1 MSFTSI
7 LGQQKAVLS
16 LQAQLRTNR
25 IAQAYLFAG
34 PEGVGRKK
42 TAIEVAKAL
51 NCRNKEQIEPCDE
64 CPSCRKIDK
73 NIHPDV
79 HLIDFAWQAGLLE
92 EKPEQQTQ
100 IKIDVI
106 REIQRE
112 ISLKRFEGN
121 YKVFIIDQAEKMS
134 QSAMNCLLKTLE
146 EPPENSL
153 LILVTTSQDMLTQT
167 IISRCQIIKFNRL
180 MDSII
185 HKILTEKF
193 NLSTNLDR
201 ITKFANGSVAKASS
215 EDFIEKTEFVNELW
229 SKLKS
234 KEANTI
240 NLLELSKKIS
250 HDSEQTREFINNL
263 LILIEQDL
271 VNESRFS
278 KVAEF
283 ILSCK
288 RALRY
293 NVNLNLLT
301 DVLLLKTQEIICR

>member
-1 MSFTSI
+1 MFKNI

-51 NCRNKEQIEPCDE
+51 NCRDKEQIEPCDE

-180 MDSII
+180 MDSVV

-229 SKLKS
+229 SGLKS
-234 KEANTI
+234 KEDDTI

-250 HDSEQTREFINNL
+250 HDSEQTKEFINNL

>member
-1 MSFTSI
+1 MFKNI

-16 LQAQLRTNR
+16 LQTQLRTNR

-229 SKLKS
+229 SGLKS
-234 KEANTI
+234 KEDDTI

-250 HDSEQTREFINNL
+250 HDSEQTKEFINNL

>member
-1 MSFTSI
+1 MFKNI

-16 LQAQLRTNR
+16 LQTQLRTNR

-51 NCRNKEQIEPCDE
+51 NCRDKEQIEPCDE

-229 SKLKS
+229 SGLKS
-234 KEANTI
+234 KEDDTI

-250 HDSEQTREFINNL
+250 HDSEQTKEFINNL

>member
-1 MSFTSI
+1 MFKNI

-51 NCRNKEQIEPCDE
+51 NCRDKEQIEPCDE

-106 REIQRE
+106 RDIQRE

-229 SKLKS
+229 SGLKS
-234 KEANTI
+234 KEDDTI

-250 HDSEQTREFINNL
+250 HDSEQTKEFINNL

-271 VNESRFS
+271 VNSPGFS
-278 KVAEF
+278 KIAEF

>member
-1 MSFTSI
+1 MFKNI

-16 LQAQLRTNR
+16 LQTQLRTNR

-51 NCRNKEQIEPCDE
+51 NCRDKEQIEHCDE

-180 MDSII
+180 MDSVV

-229 SKLKS
+229 SGLKS
-234 KEANTI
+234 KEDDTI

-250 HDSEQTREFINNL
+250 HDSEQTKEFINNL

>member
-1 MSFTSI
+1 MFKNI

-51 NCRNKEQIEPCDE
+51 NCRDKEQIEPCDE

>member
-1 MSFTSI
+1 MFKNI

-51 NCRNKEQIEPCDE
+51 NCRDKEQIEPCDE

-180 MDSII
+180 MDSVV

>member
-1 MSFTSI
+1 MFKNI

-16 LQAQLRTNR
+16 LQTQLRTNR

-51 NCRNKEQIEPCDE
+51 NCRDKEQIEPCDE

-180 MDSII
+180 MDSVV

-229 SKLKS
+229 SGLKS
-234 KEANTI
+234 KEDDTI

>member
-1 MSFTSI
+1 MFKNI

-51 NCRNKEQIEPCDE
+51 NCRDKEQIEPCDE

-215 EDFIEKTEFVNELW
+215 EDFIEKTEFVMNYGA
-229 SKLKS
+229 S
-234 KEANTI
+234 
-240 NLLELSKKIS
+240 
-250 HDSEQTREFINNL
+250 
-263 LILIEQDL
+263 
-271 VNESRFS
+271 S
-278 KVAEF
+278 KVKKP
-283 ILSCK
+283 IL
-288 RALRY
+288 
-293 NVNLNLLT
+293 
-301 DVLLLKTQEIICR
+301 

>member
-1 MSFTSI
+1 MFKNI

-51 NCRNKEQIEPCDE
+51 NCRDKEQIEPCDE

-106 REIQRE
+106 RDIQRE

-229 SKLKS
+229 SGLKS
-234 KEANTI
+234 KEDDTI

-250 HDSEQTREFINNL
+250 HDSEQTKEFINNL

>member
-1 MSFTSI
+1 MFKNI

-229 SKLKS
+229 SGLKS
-234 KEANTI
+234 KEDDTI

-250 HDSEQTREFINNL
+250 HDSEQTKEFINNL

>member
-1 MSFTSI
+1 
-7 LGQQKAVLS
+7 
-16 LQAQLRTNR
+16 
-25 IAQAYLFAG
+25 
-34 PEGVGRKK
+34 
-42 TAIEVAKAL
+42 
-51 NCRNKEQIEPCDE
+51 
-64 CPSCRKIDK
+64 
-73 NIHPDV
+73 V

-229 SKLKS
+229 SGLKS
-234 KEANTI
+234 KEDDTI

-250 HDSEQTREFINNL
+250 HDSEQTKEFINNL

>member
-1 MSFTSI
+1 MFKNI

-51 NCRNKEQIEPCDE
+51 NCRDKEQIEPCDE

-180 MDSII
+180 MDSVV

-229 SKLKS
+229 SGLKS
-234 KEANTI
+234 KEDDTI

>member
-1 MSFTSI
+1 MFKNI

-51 NCRNKEQIEPCDE
+51 NCRDKEQIEPCDE

-229 SKLKS
+229 SGLKS
-234 KEANTI
+234 KEDDTI

-250 HDSEQTREFINNL
+250 HDSEQTKEFINNL

-271 VNESRFS
+271 VNSPGFS
-278 KVAEF
+278 KIAEF

>member
-1 MSFTSI
+1 MFKNI

-106 REIQRE
+106 RDIQRE

-229 SKLKS
+229 SGLKS
-234 KEANTI
+234 KEDDTI

>member
-1 MSFTSI
+1 MFKNI

-16 LQAQLRTNR
+16 LQTQLRTNR

-51 NCRNKEQIEPCDE
+51 NCRDKEQIEPCDE

-134 QSAMNCLLKTLE
+134 RSAMNCLLKTLE

-180 MDSII
+180 MDSVV

-229 SKLKS
+229 SGLKS
-234 KEANTI
+234 KEDDTI

-250 HDSEQTREFINNL
+250 HDSEQTKEFINNL

>member
-1 MSFTSI
+1 MFKNI

-180 MDSII
+180 MDSVV

-229 SKLKS
+229 SGLKS
-234 KEANTI
+234 KEDDTI

>member
-1 MSFTSI
+1 MFKNI

-51 NCRNKEQIEPCDE
+51 NCRDKEQIEPCDE

-229 SKLKS
+229 SGLKS
-234 KEANTI
+234 KEDDTI

>member
-1 MSFTSI
+1 MFKNI

-16 LQAQLRTNR
+16 LQTQLRTNR

-51 NCRNKEQIEPCDE
+51 NCRDKEQIEPCDE

-180 MDSII
+180 MDSVV

-229 SKLKS
+229 SGLKS
-234 KEANTI
+234 KEDDTI

-250 HDSEQTREFINNL
+250 HDSEQTKEFINNL

>member
-1 MSFTSI
+1 M

-51 NCRNKEQIEPCDE
+51 NCRDKEQIEPCDE

-180 MDSII
+180 MDSVV

-229 SKLKS
+229 SGLKS
-234 KEANTI
+234 KEDDTI

-250 HDSEQTREFINNL
+250 HDSEQTKEFINNL